1 VFAFF
6 PLRPDTSECCTSDD
20 GDEIPMPGSVP
31 VVPETEVVPAAKP
44 DVLEYKGKAVGAI
57 NDRLDFWSDTL
68 FPDAYVRCILSEGYK
83 IPVDWSKIPE
93 EYEEPDNKSA
103 KDKYEFMR
111 SEVDRLVAHWQVV
124 ECSHKLRCNNP
135 LTVAVKTWMARLSG
149 GFVWI

>member
-1 VFAFF
+1 VFALF

-103 KDKYEFMR
+103 KDNYEFLR
-111 SEVDRLVAHWQVV
+111 SEVDRLVADGQVV

-135 LTVAVKTWMARLSG
+135 LTVAVKRR
-149 GFVWI
+149 